1 MTAATFAPYVGTTLD
16 DLRFTKELHETSR
29 FNKDLQPNDPRIY
42 KLTFRDVLP
51 KVEPPSL
58 TSPRLDSLSKAF
70 AWHLRAILVQRGPK
84 FDLYHSQLGLPEP
97 IDILPVQKT
106 VQFPANAI
114 NADESQSDGNW
125 EVLTSLL
132 AQVSSSFRLENV
144 VVHQLLKV

>member
-1 MTAATFAPYVGTTLD
+1 M
-16 DLRFTKELHETSR
+16 E
-29 FNKDLQPNDPRIY
+29 
-42 KLTFRDVLP
+42 
-51 KVEPPSL
+51 PSL
-58 TSPRLDSLSKAF
+58 LTSHGFNSLSKAF

-97 IDILPVQKT
+97 IDVLPVQKT

-132 AQVSSSFRLENV
+132 AQVSFQTQYV
-144 VVHQLLKV
+144 VFISTYS